1 MPPGPM
7 MMSPGPMTPGG
18 DVVLEGDRAG
28 DSSIVEESSQTETGV
43 GTHPPFGI
51 AVIEISHERLGLDF
65 SVDFYGDRGGGKGG
79 GKISAHKT
87 TNGYLGEISGGIADA
102 DFLVPPF
109 NLGREAL
116 FEGVA
121 KGRCQTGSSFNT
133 VPQLALRVV
142 WENG

>member
-1 MPPGPM
+1 M
-7 MMSPGPMTPGG
+7 
-18 DVVLEGDRAG
+18 
-28 DSSIVEESSQTETGV
+28 
-43 GTHPPFGI
+43 
-51 AVIEISHERLGLDF
+51 
-65 SVDFYGDRGGGKGG
+65 
-79 GKISAHKT
+79 
-87 TNGYLGEISGGIADA
+87 GEISGGIADA

-133 VPQLALRVV
+133 VPKLALRIV